1 MPITFRIDKKSGVV
15 FTTMEGNVSISE
27 IIDGLK
33 GLMNHP
39 DFSPGF
45 NGLVDMRNSTVNSTP
60 EEVRRIAELMTGQ
73 REKIG
78 MSRSA
83 VVVSKDVIFGMARM
97 FQVFAEQSSIKTELF
112 RDINEARQ
120 WLGIGERKD
129 DDSP

>member
-112 RDINEARQ
+112 RDINEAARF
-120 WLGIGERKD
+120 
-129 DDSP
+129 